1 MPRPRVPLRRAL
13 LVLLA
18 VLISSGAAMPA
29 FGADVRDPRCEDWEA
44 ASAPPPG
51 IDLRAACP
59 PRAVRTDDVS
69 LDREP
74 LLPYVVGLVVMA
86 GVLGVVGMIAMRV
99 TAPRPSPRRRATGW
113 WACPSCGERNR
124 PDRASCFACQGSR
137 ADAGAGSSGQD
148 AANASAGLDAADAL
162 PPRDAIAPD
171 AKAREPAA
179 DDAATTDA
187 GSVGTALATRGS
199 HPA

>member
-18 VLISSGAAMPA
+18 VLISSGAAVPA
-29 FGADVRDPRCEDWEA
+29 FGADARDPRCEDWEA
-44 ASAPPPG
+44 ASASPPG

-86 GVLGVVGMIAMRV
+86 GVLGVVGLIAMRV

-124 PDRASCFACQGSR
+124 PDRASCFACQASR
-137 ADAGAGSSGQD
+137 ADAGAGPSGHDAVNASLGPD
-148 AANASAGLDAADAL
+148 AAGTL
-162 PPRDAIAPD
+162 PPRGATARDAM
-171 AKAREPAA
+171 AREAA
-179 DDAATTDA
+179 PHDPATTDV
-187 GSVGTALATRGS
+187 GSVGTALATRDS
-199 HPA
+199 HPV